1 MFVCNKCHMVG
12 MEDFTVADHL
22 PECTIFNKD
31 SSSTHEIKK
40 VCATKDIYIFECSI
54 CERRFGKFFFLKLH
68 LTKKHGIFD
77 VNFKY
82 WIYLTLSWISL
93 QTYYKNKTT
102 NFI

>member
-1 MFVCNKCHMVG
+1 MVG

-40 VCATKDIYIFECSI
+40 VHATKDIYIFECLI

-68 LTKKHGIFD
+68 LTKKHDIFD
-77 VNFKY
+77 VNFQVLDLPY
-82 WIYLTLSWISL
+82 PFMDISTDIL
-93 QTYYKNKTT
+93 QK
-102 NFI
+102 